1 MVAAAAG
8 NSNEHTNNNNDKS
21 NRSMVVAK
29 ILVPWQSRQKSFH
42 GSREGVLVNAVI
54 VWQVIGVLV
63 NAVIVRHMK
72 QSIR

>member
-8 NSNEHTNNNNDKS
+8 NSNEHTNNDKS
-21 NRSMVVAK
+21 
-29 ILVPWQSRQKSFH
+29 
-42 GSREGVLVNAVI
+42 SREGVLVNAVI

-63 NAVIVRHMK
+63 NAVIVRHMN